1 MLFENKKYYGQK
13 NKYLMEIY
21 KDLKSVENQ
30 KFEKLLNSQLS
41 KNKIEEGKI
50 IDGKITK
57 ITEKFVFIFIPG
69 LKSEPIIDINE
80 LKMIGMQDSIE
91 IGSNIPVLLEKIEDK
106 NGEVVASAMKAQK
119 IKGWYK
125 LEQAYEN
132 NESIIGKITSKCKG
146 GVIVEHISTGS
157 LMFCPGS
164 QISDKPLKNIDHL
177 IGVEQKFAII
187 KLDKIRGNACVSRR
201 QIVSSSKREDK
212 AKIIEKF
219 KVGDIIKDAVV
230 KGYSSFGCFF
240 EVNNEIDV
248 LVHLQEISYSR
259 VNHPDEIFNIGE
271 KHSLKVI
278 SIDKE
283 KLQIGCSIKQLSPD
297 PFEHISNYEIGKQY
311 KVKVDKITDY
321 GCFCSLE
328 PGLSTLLH
336 SSEMSWTKRN
346 IVPKKLFKVGDMID
360 CVITEIDK
368 EKRRIAIS
376 HKLTLENPY
385 QAFSNKYP
393 EGSEVEG
400 IVSASNEYALYVKLD
415 NFDID
420 GFLHAND
427 LSYLN
432 KPEEELKKFKK
443 GDKIKVK
450 VLEIKKEEQKIR
462 VGLKQLLKDPFEW
475 FQNKKVNDIVTVQVI
490 STDSKGIIVKPES
503 CDLEFLIKKTNI
515 AVNASDAR
523 PSRFVGGER
532 IDAAISELNMDKR
545 KVSLSIKLLE
555 ELQNQEAVSKF
566 SSPLSGKNLPFSSLS
581 KKLDDKKNKDDE

>member
-1 MLFENKKYYGQK
+1 
-13 NKYLMEIY
+13 MEVY
-21 KDLKSVENQ
+21 KDLKSPINQ
-30 KFEKLLNSQLS
+30 EFEKLLNSQLS

-50 IDGKITK
+50 IDGKVTK

-80 LKMIGMQDSIE
+80 IKMIGLKDKISL
-91 IGSNIPVLLEKIEDK
+91 GADIPVLLERIEDK
-106 NGEVVASAMKAQK
+106 NGEVVVSAIKAQK
-119 IKGWYK
+119 IKGWYE
-125 LEQAYEN
+125 LEKAYEN

-146 GVIVEHISTGS
+146 GVIVEHIKTGS

-164 QISDKPLKNIDHL
+164 QVSDKPLKSIDHL
-177 IGVEQKFAII
+177 MGVEQKFAII
-187 KLDKIRGNACVSRR
+187 KLDKLRGNACVSRR
-201 QIVSSSKREDK
+201 QIVSSNKREDK
-212 AKIIEKF
+212 AKIVEKF

-271 KHSLKVI
+271 KHDLKII
-278 SIDKE
+278 SIDKD

-297 PFEHISNYEIGKQY
+297 PFEHIGNYKIGEKY

-346 IVPKKLFKVGDMID
+346 IVPKKLFKLGDMID

-368 EKRRIAIS
+368 EKRRVAIS
-376 HKLTLENPY
+376 HKLTIENPY
-385 QAFSNKYP
+385 QTLMNEFP
-393 EGSEVEG
+393 EGSEVDG
-400 IVSASNEYALYVKLD
+400 VISSSNEYALYVKLGQ
-415 NFDID
+415 FDID

-427 LSYLN
+427 LSYTN
-432 KPEEELKKFKK
+432 NPEEELKKFKK
-443 GDKIKVK
+443 GEKIKVK
-450 VLEIKKEEQKIR
+450 VLEIKKDEQKIR
-462 VGLKQLLKDPFEW
+462 VGLKQLGKDPFDW
-475 FQNKKVNDIVTVQVI
+475 FKDKKVNDIITVNVL
-490 STDSKGIIVKPES
+490 SSDNKGLLVKPEN
-503 CDLEFLIKKTNI
+503 CDLDFLIRKSNI

-532 IDAAISELNMDKR
+532 IDAAISELNLEKR

-555 ELQNQEAVSKF
+555 ELKNKEAVSKF

-581 KKLDDKKNKDDE
+581 EKLGDKKKKEEE